1 MPYTLDCII
10 GRKRSSVVSSNK
22 AMLYS
27 VLLSGLLFV
36 INGCGDNQ
44 ANATDPSIETS
55 SITEDLH
62 SEQTN
67 LDRCNP
73 NCFGSQIGQ
82 IIPPYVLSLSS
93 NSTLNS
99 EDLIYKKKPVFLF
112 FFAKW

>member
-1 MPYTLDCII
+1 MNSCGDDQSHSNDPSTQT
-10 GRKRSSVVSSNK
+10 SSV
-22 AMLYS
+22 
-27 VLLSGLLFV
+27 
-36 INGCGDNQ
+36 
-44 ANATDPSIETS
+44 
-55 SITEDLH
+55 TEEMR

-93 NSTLNS
+93 NTTLNS